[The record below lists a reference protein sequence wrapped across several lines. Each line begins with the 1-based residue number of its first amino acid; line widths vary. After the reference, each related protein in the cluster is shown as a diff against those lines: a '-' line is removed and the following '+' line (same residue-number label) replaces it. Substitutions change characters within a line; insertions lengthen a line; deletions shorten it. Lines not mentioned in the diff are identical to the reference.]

1 LFALPAT
8 ASLSHKKVGAP
19 IVRDEFVFLPVLC
32 FMAMVGTI
40 WGEWPMDYELYERL
54 LKLIH
59 YAPVKRRKR
68 VVECEPMPPN
78 GFKHEYLDSI
88 LKAHAEALDDD

>member
-1 LFALPAT
+1 M
-8 ASLSHKKVGAP
+8 H
-19 IVRDEFVFLPVLC
+19 
-32 FMAMVGTI
+32 
-40 WGEWPMDYELYERL
+40 YELYERL

-68 VVECEPMPPN
+68 VVECGPMPPN
-78 GFKHEYLDSI
+78 GFKHEYLERI